1 MVPARVNRF
10 AGTMVILAA
19 MLTAAG
25 CTTVFEQRLA
35 EAEHLRAEAA
45 AAGAEWL
52 QTEAL
57 LDQARDAAA
66 RGDTDAALAL
76 VDKARFQS
84 EAALRQAEYEA
95 TAWQDRVIR

>member
-10 AGTMVILAA
+10 TGTMVILAA

>member
-10 AGTMVILAA
+10 IRTMVILAA
-19 MLTAAG
+19 MLAAAG

>member
-1 MVPARVNRF
+1 MAPARANRF
-10 AGTMVILAA
+10 TGTMVILAA

-57 LDQARDAAA
+57 LDQARDEAA

-95 TAWQDRVIR
+95 TAWQDRVIK

>member
-1 MVPARVNRF
+1 MAPARVNRLT
-10 AGTMVILAA
+10 GTMVILAA

-52 QTEAL
+52 QTKAL
-57 LDQARDAAA
+57 LDQAHDVAA
-66 RGDTDAALAL
+66 RGDMDAALAL

-95 TAWQDRVIR
+95 TAWQDRVIK

>member
-1 MVPARVNRF
+1 MAPARVNRLT
-10 AGTMVILAA
+10 GTMVILAA

-35 EAEHLRAEAA
+35 ETEHLRAEAA

-57 LDQARDAAA
+57 LDQARDEAA

-95 TAWQDRVIR
+95 TAWQDRVIK